1 MHNETYEQKRRRL
14 FGKVN
19 FLPAYLQQL
28 NKLLNIEVTA
38 DMLLSIVETDCFLE
52 QIDFNSDTLF
62 YKETIPFE
70 DKENLQRIV
79 W

>member
-1 MHNETYEQKRRRL
+1 MNNNETYEQKRRRL

-38 DMLLSIVETDCFLE
+38 DMLLSIVKTDSFLE
-52 QIDFNSDTLF
+52 QIDFDSDTYFTKKQFHLKTKRS
-62 YKETIPFE
+62 YKE
-70 DKENLQRIV
+70 
-79 W
+79 

>member
-1 MHNETYEQKRRRL
+1 MNNNETYEQKRRRL

-38 DMLLSIVETDCFLE
+38 DMLLSIVESTYFL
-52 QIDFNSDTLF
+52 
-62 YKETIPFE
+62 
-70 DKENLQRIV
+70 
-79 W
+79 

>member
-28 NKLLNIEVTA
+28 NKLLNIEVTKNSA
-38 DMLLSIVETDCFLE
+38 VETTGLE
-52 QIDFNSDTLF
+52 CQLYDGTNQCKRMWITA
-62 YKETIPFE
+62 YP
-70 DKENLQRIV
+70 
-79 W
+79 

>member
-1 MHNETYEQKRRRL
+1 MNNNETYEQKRRRL

-38 DMLLSIVETDCFLE
+38 DMLLSIVKTDSFLE
-52 QIDFNSDTLF
+52 
-62 YKETIPFE
+62 
-70 DKENLQRIV
+70 
-79 W
+79 